1 MPTTREIAALQACV
15 GNSLDFHADRGL
27 KIAGVI
33 GIRPSRYS
41 RSPALWNAAF
51 AATGIRAVYL
61 PLDVEPTKLGEL
73 ARVLRD
79 QENLLGI
86 NVTVPHKLAII
97 DLLDELDPGA
107 ARIEAVNTV
116 VRGKNGRLIGYNTD
130 GAGFLASIFE
140 ASPGE
145 SAPFVEDL
153 RGAHV
158 LLLGAGGSAR
168 AVAFHVAERL
178 DGGVLIICNR
188 TLEHAT
194 ALASAL
200 AARGNNAR
208 AVGENQLAERAVEAA
223 LIVNCTTKGQGSSEW
238 ESFSALAPIL
248 PDLSSTAALED
259 NRQRSLELAARI
271 PKRTRFYDLIYHP
284 EETVFLNHARA
295 TGHPVMNG
303 KAMIICQAAL
313 AFTDH
318 ICAGELSSLGINAP
332 DTPRKI
338 REAMYKA
345 W

>member
-1 MPTTREIAALQACV
+1 MTTAQEIAALQACV
-15 GNSLDFHADRGL
+15 GNRLDLAAEPAL

-61 PLDVEPTKLGEL
+61 PMDVEPSKLGEL
-73 ARVLRD
+73 IRVLRD
-79 QENLLGI
+79 LENLLGI
-86 NVTVPHKLAII
+86 NVTVPHKLAIMN
-97 DLLDELDPGA
+97 LLDELDPGA

-116 VRGKNGRLIGYNTD
+116 VRGKDGRLTGYNTD
-130 GAGFLASIFE
+130 GAGFLESIFE
-140 ASPGE
+140 VAPAT

-153 RGAHV
+153 SGVQV

-168 AVAFHVAERL
+168 AVAFHIAECL
-178 DGGVLIICNR
+178 GGGALIICNR

-208 AVGENQLAERAVEAA
+208 AVGEDQLAECAVEAA

-248 PDLSSTAALED
+248 PDLSRAAALED

-271 PKRTRFYDLIYHP
+271 PPRTRFYDLIYHP
-284 EETVFLNHARA
+284 EETVFLNHGRA
-295 TGHPVMNG
+295 TGHAVMNG
-303 KAMIICQAAL
+303 KGMIVCQAAL

-318 ICAGELSSLGINAP
+318 ICADELRSLGMNAA
-332 DTPRKI
+332 DTLGKI